1 MEKKRI
7 TTREAAERL
16 RVHARTIRKWIDV
29 FEDYIHPE
37 VNDRGHYIFSEE
49 GFRRLADIQTRLQK
63 PNKSMRQVRQELIQ
77 EGKLEQKST
86 EGPEFLDNIDPD
98 TKVAPFMSAEKA
110 YRYMM
115 DTVNTINDTLEE
127 LSGRMQRMEDQV
139 INLYGALEKLE
150 NKMTAKNALYAPAKD
165 VQSMFDEIRKMH
177 EQLKAELR
185 NVSFSQRLA
194 AATESQFVP
203 ARNENRER
211 LGFSEYFKE
220 YAGMGESPP
229 SCIMESEQKMPTKEN
244 LHVRTDVS
252 L

>member
-1 MEKKRI
+1 MPIGEGNWYGKKAHHHPGGR
-7 TTREAAERL
+7 ERL

-77 EGKLEQKST
+77 EGKLEQTPT
-86 EGPEFLDNIDPD
+86 ESPEFLENIDPN

-139 INLYGALEKLE
+139 FNLYGALEKLE
-150 NKMTAKNALYAPAKD
+150 NKMTAKNALYAPAKE
-165 VQSMFDEIRKMH
+165 VQTMFDEIRKMH

-203 ARNENRER
+203 RKERKPRAARFF
-211 LGFSEYFKE
+211 GIF
-220 YAGMGESPP
+220 
-229 SCIMESEQKMPTKEN
+229 
-244 LHVRTDVS
+244 
-252 L
+252 

>member
-1 MEKKRI
+1 MEKKHI

-49 GFRRLADIQTRLQK
+49 GFRRLAEIQTRLQK

-77 EGKLEQKST
+77 EGKLEQPPA
-86 EGPEFLDNIDPD
+86 EGSEFLDNIDPD

-115 DTVNTINDTLEE
+115 DTVNAINDTLEE

-150 NKMTAKNALYAPAKD
+150 NRMTTKNALYAPAKD

-203 ARNENRER
+203 RKERKPRAARFF
-211 LGFSEYFKE
+211 GIF
-220 YAGMGESPP
+220 
-229 SCIMESEQKMPTKEN
+229 
-244 LHVRTDVS
+244 
-252 L
+252 

>member
-1 MEKKRI
+1 
-7 TTREAAERL
+7 
-16 RVHARTIRKWIDV
+16 
-29 FEDYIHPE
+29 
-37 VNDRGHYIFSEE
+37 
-49 GFRRLADIQTRLQK
+49 
-63 PNKSMRQVRQELIQ
+63 MRQVRQELIQ

-150 NKMTAKNALYAPAKD
+150 NKMPPKTPYAPAKD

-203 ARNENRER
+203 RKERKPRAARFFGNLLRNMREWENPLLR
-211 LGFSEYFKE
+211 
-220 YAGMGESPP
+220 
-229 SCIMESEQKMPTKEN
+229 
-244 LHVRTDVS
+244 V
-252 L
+252 

>member
-1 MEKKRI
+1 MMKHAIGEGNGMEKKHI

-37 VNDRGHYIFSEE
+37 VNDRGHYIFTEE
-49 GFRRLADIQTRLQK
+49 GFRRLADIQNRLQK

-77 EGKLEQKST
+77 EGKLEQTPT
-86 EGPEFLDNIDPD
+86 ETPEFLENIDPN

-110 YRYMM
+110 YRYIM
-115 DTVNTINDTLEE
+115 DTVNYINDTLEE

-139 INLYGALEKLE
+139 FNLYGALEKLE
-150 NKMTAKNALYAPAKD
+150 NKMATQKNALYAPAKE

-194 AATESQFVP
+194 AATESKFVP
-203 ARNENRER
+203 RKERKPRAARFF
-211 LGFSEYFKE
+211 GIF
-220 YAGMGESPP
+220 
-229 SCIMESEQKMPTKEN
+229 
-244 LHVRTDVS
+244 
-252 L
+252 

>member
-1 MEKKRI
+1 MDDRKYI

-16 RVHARTIRKWIDV
+16 GVHARTIRKWIDV
-29 FEDYIHPE
+29 LEDYIRPE

-49 GFRRLADIQTRLQK
+49 GYRRLADIQARLQK
-63 PNKSMRQVRQELIQ
+63 PNKSMRQVRQELIK
-77 EGKLEQKST
+77 EGKLEQAPA
-86 EGPEFLDNIDPD
+86 ENLEFMEIDPD

-115 DTVNTINDTLEE
+115 ETVNTINDSLED
-127 LSGRMQRMEDQV
+127 LSGRMQRMEDQMF
-139 INLYGALEKLE
+139 NLFGVLEKLE
-150 NKMTAKNALYAPAKD
+150 NNMTNKNVPYAPAKE

-203 ARNENRER
+203 RKERKPRAARFF
-211 LGFSEYFKE
+211 GIF
-220 YAGMGESPP
+220 
-229 SCIMESEQKMPTKEN
+229 
-244 LHVRTDVS
+244 
-252 L
+252 

>member
-203 ARNENRER
+203 RKERKPRAARFF
-211 LGFSEYFKE
+211 GIF
-220 YAGMGESPP
+220 
-229 SCIMESEQKMPTKEN
+229 
-244 LHVRTDVS
+244 
-252 L
+252 